1 MEGAGTHTLK
11 KFLIFLISSILTW
24 LKHYAKSV
32 PWKHSGWIQ
41 RNGEEIPAEGTSS
54 TGHVVNGVPA
64 PSNYHS
70 IRTNSANGNWIKR
83 VRFHRQ
89 KN

>member
-41 RNGEEIPAEGTSS
+41 RNGERELLQQVMLLTESLHQATIIQLGQILQMGIGSRE
-54 TGHVVNGVPA
+54 
-64 PSNYHS
+64 
-70 IRTNSANGNWIKR
+70 
-83 VRFHRQ
+83 
-89 KN
+89 